1 MSTTINFNVFG
12 ALKRWSSLDDVTAEI
27 NDALKQYD
35 PNNVDIETSGSDID
49 LVRVKVSQTLDE
61 DFTTLSDDLLGD
73 TYSTILKISDM
84 LQTIDVEG
92 VITNDINDRPD
103 CTIFKQSNGVIRV
116 EHSRVIDTCDSCD
129 HDLGQPYVKM
139 FPSSGRSLESLV
151 A

>member
-1 MSTTINFNVFG
+1 MSTVINFNVFG

-35 PNNVDIETSGSDID
+35 PDNVDIETSGSDID

-61 DFTTLSDDLLGD
+61 DFTVLSDNILVD

-92 VITNDINDRPD
+92 VITNNIDNSPD

-116 EHSRVIDTCDSCD
+116 EHSRVIDSCDSCD
-129 HDLGQPYVKM
+129 HDLVQPYVKT